1 MLSEL
6 ARHHAAGV
14 FLSITTLDT
23 ELRKVMEPRTSPPAA
38 RLAAIRELA
47 AAGIPVGVN
56 VAPIIPGLTDHEMPA
71 ILKAAA
77 EAGATSAGYT
87 VVRLPYA
94 VAPLF
99 EKWLETHFPDRKE
112 KVLNRLR
119 AMRGGKLY
127 DAQWGKRFS
136 GEGIFAEQIAQMF
149 EVARRKAGI
158 QKRQAANFPRRHFVV
173 QAARNFRYSPDV
185 QTLVE
190 DFLQYLRHERGQS
203 DNTAKTYAA
212 LLGKFTAWAAKQNLT
227 DWKSVELKH
236 LMAFLQHERA
246 RPLADEPEESTKRLS
261 GESVYLEIAALRAF
275 YKFAENEKF
284 LPANIAENLSLPRR
298 WKRLPKALSNDEIA
312 KLLAPET
319 PETPE
324 NLCDQAILE
333 LAYASGL
340 RLSELKNLRLEQ
352 LHLDAGFINVIGKGN
367 KERVVPVGKKAV
379 ESLNRYIEIGRPKLV
394 TAKSPANVFLTKRGT
409 PFAAVTLWLHIKNRV
424 RRAGVERNITPHM
437 LRHSFATHLLEHGA
451 DLRVIQELLGH
462 ANISTT
468 EIYTHVTGNRL
479 REIHRKFHPRA

>member
-1 MLSEL
+1 M
-6 ARHHAAGV
+6 
-14 FLSITTLDT
+14 
-23 ELRKVMEPRTSPPAA
+23 
-38 RLAAIRELA
+38 
-47 AAGIPVGVN
+47 
-56 VAPIIPGLTDHEMPA
+56 
-71 ILKAAA
+71 
-77 EAGATSAGYT
+77 
-87 VVRLPYA
+87 
-94 VAPLF
+94 
-99 EKWLETHFPDRKE
+99 
-112 KVLNRLR
+112 
-119 AMRGGKLY
+119 
-127 DAQWGKRFS
+127 
-136 GEGIFAEQIAQMF
+136 
-149 EVARRKAGI
+149 
-158 QKRQAANFPRRHFVV
+158 
-173 QAARNFRYSPDV
+173 

-212 LLGKFTAWAAKQNLT
+212 LLGKFTAWTEKQNLT

-236 LMAFLQHERA
+236 LMAFLQHERTRNTSIG
-246 RPLADEPEESTKRLS
+246 RPNSKVESQKNSSRRLS

-275 YKFAENEKF
+275 YKFAENENL

-298 WKRLPKALSNDEIA
+298 WKRLPKALSNDEIK
-312 KLLAPET
+312 KLLEPEN

-367 KERVVPVGKKAV
+367 KERVVPVGKTAVKAL
-379 ESLNRYIEIGRPKLV
+379 SRFIEVGRPKLV
-394 TAKSPANVFLTKRGT
+394 TPKSPANVFLTKRGT
-409 PFAAVTLWLHIKNRV
+409 PFATVTLWLHIKNRV
-424 RRAGVERNITPHM
+424 RRAGVSRNITPHM

-462 ANISTT
+462 ASIGTT